1 MCYHTA
7 QIIDKI
13 GMPGAVYLVVKKYAE
28 LVEWPFLFNEEYQ
41 LARCLV
47 NWSIASRI
55 RTWCYMYLPATVI
68 ETSS

>member
-1 MCYHTA
+1 
-7 QIIDKI
+7 
-13 GMPGAVYLVVKKYAE
+13 
-28 LVEWPFLFNEEYQ
+28 VEWPFLFNEEYQ